1 MDSYLGV
8 LSSDSLNRDGCL
20 ILFDAL
26 EKSVADNALKG
37 IPSLIDHDFH
47 RPLGWVFPFGILIEP
62 KISKTIGNF
71 LICETEEDLKLI
83 NPKIQEY
90 WNFINYEHCKDYIEE
105 FKELLKDN
113 YSNEGSFIEKGCVTY
128 NLQNI
133 AEKLFTK
140 LFEKKDKDG
149 LLYLNDILVSF
160 EYIGCGIFKSK
171 TNDFCIFCHQFFKR
185 NLSLVNNYN
194 TYFIDEFIKLNSN
207 SKITL
212 RIAIDKNLIGLSKT
226 YKGFLEF
233 DYWWGPK
240 FSDDISSIQSGVT
253 RYETDK
259 KHNFFS
265 GVSGTEF
272 WWKNDENEKTL
283 EIEEIRVTPS
293 LGINENSYGCR
304 YIHSIFDSSKQEFIH
319 FDGAIRL
326 YSEENIFQRWDTNI
340 NKAGKNTEY
349 TKIFRIDGKLELNNW
364 KKLCILYYKGNPLL
378 FEYFGAKDEY
388 DKLGEIS
395 KKQTPSDNYLSYKV
409 KPEDCIRFFASY
421 HNKQDNYDSFGRKVI
436 NPDIIRFQNGE
447 TIKVLE
453 YDILEIEK
461 YLKREGSE
469 FEYPE
474 NINFVKPFDYY
485 TNYPIIIHGSS
496 ISKEQ
501 SINKTLAAFK
511 TIFQKQN
518 LSLNKTIS
526 LTIGW
531 EMKDFEVR
539 LSIYG
544 KSSEIVKWLN
554 LNENIPVEYETFR
567 KWLIEQRDWVN
578 NNYEYIEKDFTHL
591 LKSDGIFY
599 IKRKS
604 IDQNMVEFIN
614 ENEIEYLKIK
624 TNINDEIVQ
633 LVENKQIY
641 PSKIGLIKKASC
653 SKTGEN
659 YFTSNT
665 SKYLDTDVKM
675 IIEEIEL
682 LGLFWTDEEYN

>member
-1 MDSYLGV
+1 MDSYLGI
-8 LSSDSLNRDGCL
+8 LSSDLLNRDGYL
-20 ILFDAL
+20 IIFDAL
-26 EKSVADNALKG
+26 EKSIAENALKG
-37 IPSLIDHDFH
+37 MPSLIDHDFH
-47 RPLGWVFPFGILIEP
+47 RPLGWIFPFGILIEP

-71 LICETEEDLKLI
+71 LICETEEDSKLI
-83 NPKIQEY
+83 NPKIQEH
-90 WNFINYEHCKDYIEE
+90 WSFINYEYCKDYIEE
-105 FKELLKDN
+105 FKELLKEN
-113 YSNEGSFIEKGCVTY
+113 YSKEGRFIEKGCVTY
-128 NLQNI
+128 NLQNV
-133 AEKLFTK
+133 AEKIFPK

-149 LLYLNDILVSF
+149 LIYLNDIFDSF
-160 EYIGCGIFKSK
+160 EYIGSGIFKSK
-171 TNDFCIFCHQFFKR
+171 TNDFCIFCHQYFKR

-194 TYFIDEFIKLNSN
+194 TYFIDEFVKLNSN

-226 YKGFLEF
+226 YKGILEF

-272 WWKNDENEKTL
+272 WWKNDHNEKTL

-293 LGINENSYGCR
+293 LGIDENSYGCR

-349 TKIFRIDGKLELNNW
+349 TKIFRIDGKLKLSNW

-388 DKLGEIS
+388 DNLAEIS
-395 KKQTPSDNYLSYKV
+395 KKQIPIDNYVSYKL
-409 KPEDCIRFFASY
+409 KQEDGIRFFASY
-421 HNKQDNYDSFGRKVI
+421 HHKQDNYDAFERKVI
-436 NPDIIRFQNGE
+436 NPDIIKFQNGE
-447 TIKVLE
+447 TIKILE

-461 YLKREGSE
+461 YLKRKGSK
-469 FEYPE
+469 FEYPA

-485 TNYPIIIHGSS
+485 TNYPIILHGSLN
-496 ISKEQ
+496 KEQ
-501 SINKTLAAFK
+501 LINKTLEAFK
-511 TIFQKQN
+511 TIFKKQN
-518 LSLNKTIS
+518 SSLNKTIS

-539 LSIYG
+539 FSIYG
-544 KSSEIVKWLN
+544 KSSEIVKWLD

-567 KWLIEQRDWVN
+567 KWLIEQKDWIY
-578 NNYEYIEKDFTHL
+578 NNYEYLENDFTHL
-591 LKSDGIFY
+591 LKSDGIFH
-599 IKRKS
+599 IKRQP
-604 IDQNMVEFIN
+604 IDHNMVEFIN

-624 TNINDEIVQ
+624 KDTNEEIVQ
-633 LVENKQIY
+633 LIENKQIY

-665 SKYLDTDVKM
+665 SKYLDIDVKM
-675 IIEEIEL
+675 MIEEIEL